1 MLRNIDASTK
11 GMAMK
16 LKELRKSRKLTQQ
29 NVADF
34 LGIPYKTYQNY
45 EREVREADSD
55 ILCKLA
61 DLYGVSL
68 DALYGRQAE
77 GTTEPQTFAPDELQL
92 IAFYRRMTDEDKQTF
107 MNNAQVFAIAGDA
120 KKESDAG
127 NVAMVGKVV
136 SADD

>member
-1 MLRNIDASTK
+1 MR
-11 GMAMK
+11 

-45 EREVREADSD
+45 EREVREADSA
-55 ILCKLA
+55 ILCRLA

-77 GTTEPQTFAPDELQL
+77 KPETEAPLTPDELEL
-92 IAFYRRMTDEDKQTF
+92 LNKIRMLNGNGQEELKNYVAYLLSQDRFQ
-107 MNNAQVFAIAGDA
+107 
-120 KKESDAG
+120 KKEMSDYTTRLQGIA
-127 NVAMVGKVV
+127 
-136 SADD
+136 